1 MKTFLSLLALALCLG
16 CANSRGTTR
25 IVSVKQ
31 TVWGVDVGAAPTG
44 GTPSFKI
51 GLVRSFWQE
60 VPVST
65 NAIHAPDW
73 RAEVDADLRLNH
85 QVIAEHFGAG
95 RGATNR
101 TLPKP

>member
-1 MKTFLSLLALALCLG
+1 MKTILPIVVLALCVG

-25 IVSVKQ
+25 IVSVKS
-31 TVWGVDVGAAPTG
+31 TVWGIDVGTAPTG
-44 GTPSFKI
+44 GMPAFKI

-73 RAEVDADLRLNH
+73 RAEVDADVKLNH
-85 QVIAEHFGAG
+85 QKITEHFGAG
-95 RGATNR
+95 RGATNSI
-101 TLPKP
+101 P

>member
-1 MKTFLSLLALALCLG
+1 MKTILSILALALVAG

-25 IVSVKQ
+25 IVSVKS
-31 TVWGVDVGAAPTG
+31 TVWGIDVGTAPTG
-44 GTPSFKI
+44 GMPAFKI

-73 RAEVDADLRLNH
+73 RAEVDANVKLNH
-85 QVIAEHFGAG
+85 QVITEHFGAG
-95 RGATNR
+95 RGATNSI
-101 TLPKP
+101 LP